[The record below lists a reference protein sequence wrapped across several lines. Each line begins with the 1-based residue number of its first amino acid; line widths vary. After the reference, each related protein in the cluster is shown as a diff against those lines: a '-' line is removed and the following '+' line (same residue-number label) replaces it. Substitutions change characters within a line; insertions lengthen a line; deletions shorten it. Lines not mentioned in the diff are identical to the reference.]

1 MTLLEALVA
10 LVILG
15 ASAAGFLGVFQ
26 NSARSVQS
34 AESWN
39 QSSALAASTLED
51 AVRAAKEGTAP
62 DIPSDARARVDLQ
75 PWSATVD
82 DIVVSV
88 TLPDG
93 RTMTVH
99 RLVRQARLG
108 QASLEQASQ
117 ERR

>member
-34 AESWN
+34 AAAWN
-39 QSSALAASTLED
+39 EATARAAATLED
-51 AVRAAKEGTAP
+51 AVRAAKEGTTAAAS
-62 DIPSDARARVDLQ
+62 IGNAQTRVDIQ

-82 DIVVSV
+82 DIVVQA

-93 RTMTVH
+93 RTLTVH
-99 RLVRQARLG
+99 RLVRQASLG
-108 QASLEQASQ
+108 
-117 ERR
+117 RR

>member
-34 AESWN
+34 AEAWN
-39 QSSALAASTLED
+39 RASTIAAAALED
-51 AVRAAKEGTAP
+51 ATRAAKEGTIR
-62 DIPSDARARVDLQ
+62 DGSVSGEARVDVQ

-82 DIVVSV
+82 DIVVQV
-88 TLPDG
+88 TIPDG
-93 RTMTVH
+93 RSLTVH
-99 RLVRQARLG
+99 RLVRQ
-108 QASLEQASQ
+108 SN
-117 ERR
+117 RR

>member
-26 NSARSVQS
+26 NSARAVQA

-39 QSSALAASTLED
+39 SASAEAEAALED
-51 AVRAAKEGTAP
+51 AVRATREGTAAP
-62 DIPSDARARVDLQ
+62 EISAPNAGTRLDVR
-75 PWSATVD
+75 PWSAKVD
-82 DIVVSV
+82 DIVVQV

-93 RTMTVH
+93 RTLTVH
-99 RLVRQARLG
+99 RLVRHQ
-108 QASLEQASQ
+108 
-117 ERR
+117 

>member
-1 MTLLEALVA
+1 MTLFEALVA

-39 QSSALAASTLED
+39 VASAAAASALED

-62 DIPSDARARVDLQ
+62 DMTAPDPRTRVDMQ
-75 PWSATVD
+75 PWSVSVD
-82 DIVVSV
+82 DIVVQV

-93 RTMTVH
+93 RTLAVH
-99 RLVRQARLG
+99 RLVR
-108 QASLEQASQ
+108 
-117 ERR
+117 RR

>member
-39 QSSALAASTLED
+39 KASAIVATTLED
-51 AVRAAKEGTAP
+51 AVRAAKDGTAP
-62 DIPSDARARVDLQ
+62 DVSTADAQAHVDIQ

-82 DIVVSV
+82 DIVVQV

-93 RTMTVH
+93 RTLTVH
-99 RLVRQARLG
+99 RLVR
-108 QASLEQASQ
+108 
-117 ERR
+117 RR

>member
-39 QSSALAASTLED
+39 KASTIAAAMLED
-51 AVRAAKEGTAP
+51 AVRAAREGTAAGLDTP
-62 DIPSDARARVDLQ
+62 DMPARVETRPWSARVD
-75 PWSATVD
+75 
-82 DIVVSV
+82 DILVSV
-88 TLPDG
+88 RLPDG
-93 RTMTVH
+93 RSMTVH
-99 RLVRQARLG
+99 RLVRRQ
-108 QASLEQASQ
+108 
-117 ERR
+117 

>member
-39 QSSALAASTLED
+39 QASALAATTLED

-62 DIPSDARARVDLQ
+62 DLVPNTQTRVDLQ
-75 PWSATVD
+75 PWSTTVD
-82 DIVVSV
+82 DIVVQV

-99 RLVRQARLG
+99 RLVRQQSLG
-108 QASLEQASQ
+108 
-117 ERR
+117 RR

>member
-39 QSSALAASTLED
+39 RASALAAATLED

-62 DIPSDARARVDLQ
+62 EIIPDAGTRVDLQ
-75 PWSATVD
+75 SWSATVD
-82 DIVVSV
+82 DIVVNV

-93 RTMTVH
+93 RSMTVH
-99 RLVRQARLG
+99 RLVR
-108 QASLEQASQ
+108 
-117 ERR
+117 RR

>member
-34 AESWN
+34 ASSWN
-39 QSSALAASTLED
+39 EATALAATTLED
-51 AVRAAKEGTAP
+51 AVRGAKEGTAP
-62 DIPSDARARVDLQ
+62 EVTIRNAQTRVDIQ

-82 DIVVSV
+82 DIIVQV

-93 RTMTVH
+93 RTVTVH
-99 RLVRQARLG
+99 RLVRQAR
-108 QASLEQASQ
+108 
-117 ERR
+117 R

>member
-26 NSARSVQS
+26 NGARSVQS

-39 QSSALAASTLED
+39 RASAIAAATLED
-51 AVRAAKEGTAP
+51 AVRASKEGAALNAP
-62 DIPSDARARVDLQ
+62 DAQARVEIQ

-88 TLPDG
+88 RLPDG

-99 RLVRQARLG
+99 RLVRQSSPGPR
-108 QASLEQASQ
+108 
-117 ERR
+117 

>member
-39 QSSALAASTLED
+39 TASAVAASTLET
-51 AVRAAKEGTAP
+51 AVRSANDGTAP
-62 DIPSDARARVDLQ
+62 DASLAAGARVDRQ
-75 PWSATVD
+75 PWSANVD
-82 DIVVSV
+82 DIIVQV

-93 RTMTVH
+93 RSMTVH
-99 RLVRQARLG
+99 RLVR
-108 QASLEQASQ
+108 
-117 ERR
+117 RR

>member
-39 QSSALAASTLED
+39 RASALATATLEE

-62 DIPSDARARVDLQ
+62 DLAPSAGTRMDLQ

-82 DIVVSV
+82 DIVVQV

-99 RLVRQARLG
+99 RLVRQASLG
-108 QASLEQASQ
+108 
-117 ERR
+117 RR